1 MNESKARA
9 IITGRV
15 FDERGKPVSG
25 AIVTCDGM
33 DSRTL
38 FDGSFRFEDL
48 EIGPYTVEI
57 GLEGYRGQRKKI
69 EVKVEEEVVLN
80 FILETETGD
89 AKIFGYVI
97 SKETGEPLKAGGSVY
112 MFRLTSN
119 KNTSI
124 DPRTGRFEF
133 SGLSPGTYTIWT
145 SVLDYDDN
153 KKTVTVEEDE
163 ERREDF
169 FITKAEIEPPL
180 G

>member
-1 MNESKARA
+1 MNESEARA

-15 FDERGKPVSG
+15 FDERGKPVGG
-25 AIVTCDGM
+25 AIVTCEGM
-33 DSRTL
+33 DTRTL

-48 EIGPYTVEI
+48 ELGPYTVEI
-57 GLEGYRGQRKKI
+57 DLEGYRKERR
-69 EVKVEEEVVLN
+69 EVKAINEEETVLDFN
-80 FILETETGD
+80 LVMEAGD

-97 SKETGEPLKAGGSVY
+97 SEETGEPLKAGGSVY

-119 KNTSI
+119 RNTPI

-133 SGLSPGTYTIWT
+133 SGLSQGTYTVWT
-145 SVLDYDDN
+145 SVLDYEDN
-153 KKTVTVEEDE
+153 KKMVTVEEGE

-169 FITKAEIEPPL
+169 FITKADIEPPL

>member
-1 MNESKARA
+1 MNESEARA

-15 FDERGKPVSG
+15 FDERGKPVGG

-33 DSRTL
+33 DTRTL

-48 EIGPYTVEI
+48 KQGPYTVVI
-57 GLEGYRGQRKKI
+57 DLEGYRKQRKEVEAVI
-69 EVKVEEEVVLN
+69 EEKVVLD
-80 FILETETGD
+80 FKLKTEMGD

-97 SKETGEPLKAGGSVY
+97 SEETGEPVKAGGSVY

-119 KNTSI
+119 RKTLI

-133 SGLSPGTYTIWT
+133 SDLSPGTYTIWT
-145 SVLDYDDN
+145 SVLDYEDN
-153 KKTVTVEEDE
+153 KKTLTVEEGE

-169 FITKAEIEPPL
+169 SITKADIEPPL

>member
-1 MNESKARA
+1 MDESEIRA

-15 FDERGKPVSG
+15 FDERGKPVGG
-25 AIVTCDGM
+25 AVVTCDGM
-33 DSRTL
+33 DTRTL

-48 EIGPYTVEI
+48 ELGPYTVEI
-57 GLEGYRGQRKKI
+57 DLEGYRKQRR
-69 EVKVEEEVVLN
+69 EVVTMDEEEAVLD
-80 FILETETGD
+80 FKLETEVGD

-97 SKETGEPLKAGGSVY
+97 SEETGEPLNVGGSVY

-119 KNTSI
+119 RNTPI

-133 SGLSPGTYTIWT
+133 SSLSQGTYTIWT
-145 SVLDYDDN
+145 SVLDYEDN
-153 KKTVTVEEDE
+153 KKTVTVEEGE

-169 FITKAEIEPPL
+169 FITKADIEPPL